1 LQAIAFFCMGVG
13 WMGIAARSNGAEPH
27 VVLVAGVLFG
37 ALLVFLLAKLMQ
49 KARGLESSG
58 TVDVNRAVGQ
68 RGTVYL
74 SIPRGGSGQVQVVL
88 QERLMTLDARSTGA
102 DLPTGTK
109 IRVDRV
115 EDRIL
120 VVSAE

>member
-1 LQAIAFFCMGVG
+1 M
-13 WMGIAARSNGAEPH
+13 
-27 VVLVAGVLFG
+27 
-37 ALLVFLLAKLMQ
+37 
-49 KARGLESSG
+49 
-58 TVDVNRAVGQ
+58 NRAVGQ

-74 SIPRGGSGQVQVVL
+74 SIPRSGRGQVQIVL

-102 DLPTGTK
+102 DLATGTK

-115 EDRIL
+115 EDRVL